1 MEFTFIKADF
11 SDIQKLKKLWMACFS
26 ENSKAIDLFF
36 NANSEYLSMY
46 CSKYND
52 KIVSALYLVHGSIN
66 DKKAHYLCG
75 AATLPEYRRRGIMG
89 KLIEYALN
97 DAKKNGD
104 VYSTLFPANEQ
115 LYKFYSRFG
124 YVSACT
130 AKHRVISRKQ
140 LENCKSNNTPLV
152 LPINCE
158 QMQKECF
165 KNNFLLQSNNF
176 IRFAAEYY
184 AVYGVKYVYGDG
196 YFALVDECD
205 NCADVFYAAY
215 TDFEALKINLLKSTS
230 AERFVFTGKSDNKF
244 FENIENEKFG
254 MIKSLDDKSEI
265 PKNVYIGITLN

>member
-11 SDIQKLKKLWMACFS
+11 SDIPKLKKLWIDCFS
-26 ENSKAIDLFF
+26 ENAKAVDLFF
-36 NANSEYLSMY
+36 ASNSEYLSMY
-46 CSKYND
+46 CSKWNE

-66 DKKAHYLCG
+66 GKKAHYLCG

-115 LYKFYSRFG
+115 LYEFYSRFG
-124 YVSACT
+124 YISACT
-130 AKHRVISRKQ
+130 ARRREFLRKQ
-140 LENCKSNNTPLV
+140 LENCKRNNTPLV
-152 LPINCE
+152 FPIDCE
-158 QMQKECF
+158 LMQKEYF
-165 KNNFLLQSNNF
+165 KNNFFLQNNNF

-184 AVYGVKYVYGDG
+184 AVYGVKSVQGDG
-196 YFALVDECD
+196 YFALIDEYD
-205 NCADVFYAAY
+205 NRADVFYAIY

-244 FENIENEKFG
+244 FENIENEKYG
-254 MIKSLDDKSEI
+254 MIKSLDDREEI
-265 PKNVYIGITLN
+265 PDEVYIGITLN